1 MMQLATA
8 AGEIVVKG
16 APILLAVEA
25 CGKGVMRL
33 RFGGSAAVAAAPSYL
48 PKTAW
53 AGATAVAEACS
64 TGVVAGGGLSLR
76 LLAESGRL
84 ELRDFG
90 DEPRLVFDLAAIETR
105 MRLRF
110 GFEILGDQHFYG
122 LGHGGRPLD
131 RLGATRRL
139 WNSHVNHGPGSDI
152 AIPLLFSHLGY
163 GLFFDNPAPALIGV
177 GKSADRVCFEY
188 ETEAQAFDL
197 YFFGGANLREV
208 VSLSADLLGHA
219 PMPPRWALGYLQSTR
234 HFDGPDEVR
243 VLATTLRDKGLPCDA
258 LILLSTYSDGKGWNR
273 AVGSLDYRVKRVP
286 RAPGNDRRA
295 QGARIS
301 RRYS

>member
-48 PKTAW
+48 PKAAW
-53 AGATAVAEACS
+53 AGATAVAEARS
-64 TGVVAGGGLSLR
+64 TDVVAGGGLSLR

-90 DEPRLVFDLAAIETR
+90 DEPRLVLDLAAIETR
-105 MRLRF
+105 VRLRF

-152 AIPLLFSHLGY
+152 AIPLLLSHLGY
-163 GLFFDNPAPALIGV
+163 GLFFDNPAPALIDA
-177 GKSADRVCFEY
+177 GKSADRVCFDY

-197 YFFGGANLREV
+197 YFLGGANLREA

-243 VLATTLRDKGLPCDA
+243 ALATTLPRQEA
-258 LILLSTYSDGKGWNR
+258 
-273 AVGSLDYRVKRVP
+273 SL
-286 RAPGNDRRA
+286 
-295 QGARIS
+295 
-301 RRYS
+301 

>member
-1 MMQLATA
+1 MQLATA

-48 PKTAW
+48 PKAAW
-53 AGATAVAEACS
+53 AATTAVAEARS
-64 TGVVAGGGLSLR
+64 TDVVAGGGLSVR

-90 DEPRLVFDLAAIETR
+90 DEPRLVLDLAAIETR

-122 LGHGGRPLD
+122 LGHGGQPLD

-139 WNSHVNHGPGSDI
+139 WNSHVNHGPGGDI
-152 AIPLLFSHLGY
+152 AIPLLLSHLGY
-163 GLFFDNPAPALIGV
+163 GLFFDNPAPALIGAGQV
-177 GKSADRVCFEY
+177 GR
-188 ETEAQAFDL
+188 
-197 YFFGGANLREV
+197 
-208 VSLSADLLGHA
+208 
-219 PMPPRWALGYLQSTR
+219 PRLFRL
-234 HFDGPDEVR
+234 
-243 VLATTLRDKGLPCDA
+243 
-258 LILLSTYSDGKGWNR
+258 
-273 AVGSLDYRVKRVP
+273 
-286 RAPGNDRRA
+286 
-295 QGARIS
+295 
-301 RRYS
+301 